1 MSKKNYVNLGR
12 FAFPVASVPFA
23 GAYYMCVEGSKR
35 HDALNRANHAF
46 NMGYR
51 DLAEELKQE
60 ALQAPGCA
68 FEMREEAN
76 NHPTTD
82 GPAWES
88 WVAEESESN

>member
-1 MSKKNYVNLGR
+1 MSKREYVNLGR
-12 FAFPVASVPFA
+12 FEFPVTSVPFA
-23 GAYYMCVEGSKR
+23 GAFYVCVEGSKR

-68 FEMREEAN
+68 FELREKSKKLEDR
-76 NHPTTD
+76 D
-82 GPAWES
+82 GYH
-88 WVAEESESN
+88 SELAAYRNLYN